1 MGIAPRIV
9 RRGVATAPAAPAV
22 KPAPA
27 TPAQDL
33 AAELTAEEDTSTVVE
48 IPAEEPAEEEE
59 TAPVVEAATPAPAPA
74 APARTFPARK
84 VATAA
89 PATNVAAALDKA
101 AKEQKTRFSPLPK
114 KVIINKGAKEN
125 KEPEEGDRITRD
137 YLFEK
142 FWEELQKYEE
152 MDFTGVTK
160 AQARRLFEFFESFTS
175 GVIDKFEILFM
186 GMLFKHQEKTGSF
199 REPKDVIFYNGP
211 HLEIVG
217 RKVFPGV
224 TAALQ
229 VINGKVKI
237 GHVKE
242 GVAEEEPDK
251 IVEDP
256 ELAKVVRPEYD
267 KHLEKT
273 VNRLEADDAKAAARA
288 AKLQERAAAIL
299 K

>member
-9 RRGVATAPAAPAV
+9 RRGVATSPAA
-22 KPAPA
+22 KPA
-27 TPAQDL
+27 TPAPAPTAAQDL
-33 AAELTAEEDTSTVVE
+33 ANELTADDSSTVVE
-48 IPAEEPAEEEE
+48 IPEEPEVEE
-59 TAPVVEAATPAPAPA
+59 APVVEAATPAPAPA
-74 APARTFPARK
+74 PAKK
-84 VATAA
+84 VAAA
-89 PATNVAAALDKA
+89 PTANVAAALDKA
-101 AKEQKTRFSPLPK
+101 AKEQKKFSPLPK
-114 KVIINKGAKEN
+114 KVTINKAKEV

-137 YLFEK
+137 FMFEEFWK
-142 FWEELQKYEE
+142 FLQTYQE
-152 MDFTGVTK
+152 MDFAGVTK
-160 AQARRLFEFFESFTS
+160 AQARRLFEAFESFTS
-175 GVIDKFEILFM
+175 GVIDKYEILFA

-242 GVAEEEPDK
+242 GVDENEPDK
-251 IVEDP
+251 IEEDA

-267 KHLEKT
+267 KHLEKS
-273 VNRLEADDAKAAARA
+273 VNRLEADDAKAVARA
-288 AKLQERAAAIL
+288 AKLQERAAALL